1 MDNKLLFNLQLDKKD
16 LEEFSKALFV
26 RTNMLELENQQLKD
40 KLKHLEELLANI
52 DVPLIGL
59 SQGKKQN

>member
-1 MDNKLLFNLQLDKKD
+1 MNNKLLFNLQLDKKD

-26 RTNMLELENQQLKD
+26 RTNMLELENQQLKE
-40 KLKHLEELLANI
+40 KISHLEELLANI

-59 SQGKKQN
+59 SQDKKQN